1 MLMAFYAASGLI
13 SQESV
18 MPRNLCSDSPEMAS
32 EISPKHTFGSME
44 RGGGVEDRGS
54 QAKCRNLALDDESL
68 KYLTHEEQ
76 DVLMFFEE
84 TIDAL
89 EDDLEEPVLRDS
101 GIHCQS
107 PRSTEENVSSHSETE
122 DIIDLVQS
130 TPEGSDHEGPPSRDA
145 EPVLDATWR
154 TESPKPAAP
163 ADLPPHPPVPP
174 PPPVSEMLPLPPP
187 PPPPVQHPKLLR
199 SIPTPLIMAQKMSE
213 QQMESRVRFP
223 SALKEGNSDRKKT
236 PVANGDCFAA
246 PKHPPAPA
254 PKLHRFPSN
263 INITNVS
270 GKEFNETISKA
281 AVNVQERRAQVLANI
296 NGGAFLAAELEEKLR
311 KNDFLS
317 RNRSSSLRDLSS
329 EQTRYEALTKLGLV
343 KGKPAEDQVDRAPS
357 AQQLDAQPKQADAVP
372 NGYQNI
378 HETLKS
384 EPSPFLPTGKTV
396 TIKPEVALAANK
408 VSSAQQNPAQQ
419 STARSFNDYKQ
430 PNLNLDMRRRS
441 GSLPRPSGFRS
452 QGITVKF
459 SGRGSTEE
467 ARREAL
473 RKLGLLK
480 ETA

>member
-1 MLMAFYAASGLI
+1 
-13 SQESV
+13 
-18 MPRNLCSDSPEMAS
+18 
-32 EISPKHTFGSME
+32 
-44 RGGGVEDRGS
+44 
-54 QAKCRNLALDDESL
+54 DDESL

-89 EDDLEEPVLRDS
+89 EDDLEEMALRDS

-130 TPEGSDHEGPPSRDA
+130 TPESSDHEGASSRDT
-145 EPVLDATWR
+145 EPVSDATR
-154 TESPKPAAP
+154 TGESPQPAVPAELPPAP
-163 ADLPPHPPVPP
+163 APA
-174 PPPVSEMLPLPPP
+174 VSEALPLPPP
-187 PPPPVQHPKLLR
+187 PPPAVQHPRLLR
-199 SIPTPLIMAQKMSE
+199 SVPTPLIVAQKMCE
-213 QQMESRVRFP
+213 QQAESRARLP
-223 SALKEGNSDRKKT
+223 GALKDGGSDRRKA
-236 PVANGDCFAA
+236 PVANGDHPTA
-246 PKHPPAPA
+246 PRQPPAPA

-263 INITNVS
+263 INITNVG
-270 GKEFNETISKA
+270 GKEFSETISKA

-296 NGGAFLAAELEEKLR
+296 NGGALLAAELEEKLH

-343 KGKPAEDQVDRAPS
+343 KGKPAQDQADHAPS
-357 AQQLDAQPKQADAVP
+357 TQQLGVQPKQADTVT

-378 HETLKS
+378 HEILKS
-384 EPSPFLPTGKTV
+384 EPSPFLPMGKTV
-396 TIKPEVALAANK
+396 TIKPEVVLAANK
-408 VSSAQQNPAQQ
+408 VGSAQQNTEK
-419 STARSFNDYKQ
+419 SNDYKQ
-430 PNLNLDMRRRS
+430 PGVNLDMRRRS

>member
-1 MLMAFYAASGLI
+1 MAFYAASGSI

-18 MPRNLCSDSPEMAS
+18 MPRNLLSNSPEMAS
-32 EISPKHTFGSME
+32 EISPKHARGSME
-44 RGGGVEDRGS
+44 RSGSVENHGS
-54 QAKCRNLALDDESL
+54 QVRCRNLALDDESL

-89 EDDLEEPVLRDS
+89 EDDLEEPVLHDS

-130 TPEGSDHEGPPSRDA
+130 TPESSDHEGPASRDI
-145 EPVLDATWR
+145 EPGMLDATWK
-154 TESPKPAAP
+154 TESPKPAVP

-174 PPPVSEMLPLPPP
+174 PAMSEALPPP

-199 SIPTPLIMAQKMSE
+199 SVPTPLIMAQKMCE
-213 QQMESRVRFP
+213 QQTESRVRFP

-236 PVANGDCFAA
+236 PVANGDYFVG
-246 PKHPPAPA
+246 PKHPPTPA

-296 NGGAFLAAELEEKLR
+296 NGGAFLAAELEEKLQ

-343 KGKPAEDQVDRAPS
+343 KGKPAQDQVDHAPS
-357 AQQLDAQPKQADAVP
+357 TQQLDVQPKQADAVP

-378 HETLKS
+378 HEILKS
-384 EPSPFLPTGKTV
+384 EPSPFLPMGKTV

-408 VSSAQQNPAQQ
+408 VSNTQQN
-419 STARSFNDYKQ
+419 TAKNFNDYKQ
-430 PNLNLDMRRRS
+430 PSLNLDMRRRS

-459 SGRGSTEE
+459 AGRGSTEE

>member
-1 MLMAFYAASGLI
+1 
-13 SQESV
+13 
-18 MPRNLCSDSPEMAS
+18 
-32 EISPKHTFGSME
+32 
-44 RGGGVEDRGS
+44 
-54 QAKCRNLALDDESL
+54 DDESM

-89 EDDLEEPVLRDS
+89 EDDLEEMALRDS

-130 TPEGSDHEGPPSRDA
+130 TPESSDHEGPSSRDT
-145 EPVLDATWR
+145 EPGSCV
-154 TESPKPAAP
+154 SCKCGPQPAVP
-163 ADLPPHPPVPP
+163 ADLPPHPPAPP
-174 PPPVSEMLPLPPP
+174 PL
-187 PPPPVQHPKLLR
+187 PVQHPKLLR
-199 SIPTPLIMAQKMSE
+199 SVPTPLIMAQKICE
-213 QQMESRVRFP
+213 QQVESRARFP
-223 SALKEGNSDRKKT
+223 CALKEGNSDRKKG
-236 PVANGDCFAA
+236 PVANGDYSTA

-270 GKEFNETISKA
+270 GKEFSETISKA

-296 NGGAFLAAELEEKLR
+296 NGGALLAAELEEKLH

-317 RNRSSSLRDLSS
+317 RSRSSSLRDLSS

-343 KGKPAEDQVDRAPS
+343 KGKPAQDQVDHAPS
-357 AQQLDAQPKQADAVP
+357 TQQLDVQPKQSLAVT

-378 HETLKS
+378 HEILKS
-384 EPSPFLPTGKTV
+384 EPSPFLPMGKTV
-396 TIKPEVALAANK
+396 TIKPEVVLATNK
-408 VSSAQQNPAQQ
+408 VSSAQQN
-419 STARSFNDYKQ
+419 TEKGCNDYKQ
-430 PNLNLDMRRRS
+430 PGVSLDMRRRS

>member
-1 MLMAFYAASGLI
+1 MAFYAASGSI
-13 SQESV
+13 SQEGV
-18 MPRNLCSDSPEMAS
+18 MPRNVLSDSPEMAS
-32 EISPKHTFGSME
+32 DISPKHTLGSME
-44 RGGGVEDRGS
+44 KGGSVENRGS
-54 QAKCRNLALDDESL
+54 QARCRTLALDDESL

-89 EDDLEEPVLRDS
+89 EDDLEEQVLRDS

-130 TPEGSDHEGPPSRDA
+130 TPESSDHDGPPSRDA
-145 EPVLDATWR
+145 EPVSDATRR
-154 TESPKPAAP
+154 TESPKPAVP

-174 PPPVSEMLPLPPP
+174 PSMSETLPLP
-187 PPPPVQHPKLLR
+187 PPPPVQHPKLFR
-199 SIPTPLIMAQKMSE
+199 SIPTPLIMAQKISE
-213 QQMESRVRFP
+213 QQMESKVRFP

-236 PVANGDCFAA
+236 PVANGDYFAA

-296 NGGAFLAAELEEKLR
+296 NGGAFLAAELEEKLQ

-343 KGKPAEDQVDRAPS
+343 KGKPAQDQVDHASSTR
-357 AQQLDAQPKQADAVP
+357 QLDVQPKQADAVP

-378 HETLKS
+378 HEILKS
-384 EPSPFLPTGKTV
+384 GPSPFLPMGKTV

-408 VSSAQQNPAQQ
+408 VSSTQQN
-419 STARSFNDYKQ
+419 TAKSFNDYKQ
-430 PNLNLDMRRRS
+430 PSLNLDMRRRS

-480 ETA
+480 ETV

>member
-1 MLMAFYAASGLI
+1 MTFYTASGSI

-18 MPRNLCSDSPEMAS
+18 MPRNLILDSPEMAS
-32 EISPKHTFGSME
+32 EISPKHARGSVE
-44 RGGGVEDRGS
+44 RDGSVENHGS
-54 QAKCRNLALDDESL
+54 QARCRNLALDDESL

-89 EDDLEEPVLRDS
+89 EDDLEEPVLHDS

-130 TPEGSDHEGPPSRDA
+130 TPESSDHEGPPSRDT

-154 TESPKPAAP
+154 TESPKPAVP
-163 ADLPPHPPVPP
+163 ADLPPHPPTPP
-174 PPPVSEMLPLPPP
+174 PAMSETLPLPPL

-213 QQMESRVRFP
+213 QQTESRVRFP
-223 SALKEGNSDRKKT
+223 SALKEGNLDKKKI
-236 PVANGDCFAA
+236 PVVNGDYSAA

-254 PKLHRFPSN
+254 PKLYRFPSN

-270 GKEFNETISKA
+270 GKEFSETISKA

-296 NGGAFLAAELEEKLR
+296 NGGAFLAAELEEKLQ
-311 KNDFLS
+311 KSDFLS

-343 KGKPAEDQVDRAPS
+343 KGKPAQDQVDHAPN
-357 AQQLDAQPKQADAVP
+357 AQQPDVQPKQADAVP

-378 HETLKS
+378 HEILKS
-384 EPSPFLPTGKTV
+384 EPSPFLPMGKTV

-408 VSSAQQNPAQQ
+408 VSSVQQN
-419 STARSFNDYKQ
+419 TAKSFNDYKQ
-430 PNLNLDMRRRS
+430 PSLNLDMRRRS

-480 ETA
+480 ETV

>member
-1 MLMAFYAASGLI
+1 MAFCAASGSI

-18 MPRNLCSDSPEMAS
+18 MPRNLLADSPEMAS
-32 EISPKHTFGSME
+32 EISPEHMHGSME
-44 RGGGVEDRGS
+44 RAGSVENRGS
-54 QAKCRNLALDDESL
+54 QARCRNLALDDESL

-89 EDDLEEPVLRDS
+89 EDDLEEMALRDS

-130 TPEGSDHEGPPSRDA
+130 TPESSDHEGPSSRDR
-145 EPVLDATWR
+145 EPVLDSTQRAK
-154 TESPKPAAP
+154 SPQPAVP
-163 ADLPPHPPVPP
+163 ADLPPDPPAPP
-174 PPPVSEMLPLPPP
+174 PTVSETLPPP

-199 SIPTPLIMAQKMSE
+199 SIPTPLIMAQKICE
-213 QQMESRVRFP
+213 QQAESRARFP
-223 SALKEGNSDRKKT
+223 GALKEGNSERKKV
-236 PVANGDCFAA
+236 PVANGDYFTA

-270 GKEFNETISKA
+270 GKEFSETISKA

-296 NGGAFLAAELEEKLR
+296 NGGALLAAELEEKLH

-343 KGKPAEDQVDRAPS
+343 KGKPAQDQVDHAPS
-357 AQQLDAQPKQADAVP
+357 TQQRDVQPKQAEAVT

-378 HETLKS
+378 HEILKS
-384 EPSPFLPTGKTV
+384 EPSLFLPMGKTV
-396 TIKPEVALAANK
+396 TIKPEVALATNK
-408 VSSAQQNPAQQ
+408 VSSTQQNTEE
-419 STARSFNDYKQ
+419 SCNDYKQ
-430 PNLNLDMRRRS
+430 PGVSLDMRRRS

>member
-1 MLMAFYAASGLI
+1 MALCAASGSI
-13 SQESV
+13 SQEGV
-18 MPRNLCSDSPEMAS
+18 MPRNLLSDSPEMAS
-32 EISPKHTFGSME
+32 EISPKHTLGSTE
-44 RGGGVEDRGS
+44 SGGSVENCGS
-54 QAKCRNLALDDESL
+54 QARCRNLALDDESL
-68 KYLTHEEQ
+68 KHLTHEEQ

-107 PRSTEENVSSHSETE
+107 PRSTEENVSSHSEPE

-130 TPEGSDHEGPPSRDA
+130 TPESSDHEGPPSRDA

-154 TESPKPAAP
+154 TESPKPA
-163 ADLPPHPPVPP
+163 DLPPHPPVPP
-174 PPPVSEMLPLPPP
+174 PSMPETLPLPPP

-199 SIPTPLIMAQKMSE
+199 SIPTPLVMAQKMSE
-213 QQMESRVRFP
+213 QQMENRVRFP
-223 SALKEGNSDRKKT
+223 RALKEGNSDRKKA
-236 PVANGDCFAA
+236 PVANGDYFVA

-296 NGGAFLAAELEEKLR
+296 NGGALLAAELEEKLQ

-317 RNRSSSLRDLSS
+317 RSRSSSLRDLSS

-343 KGKPAEDQVDRAPS
+343 KGKPAQDQVDHTPS

-372 NGYQNI
+372 NGYKNI
-378 HETLKS
+378 HEILKS
-384 EPSPFLPTGKTV
+384 EPSPFPPTGKTV
-396 TIKPEVALAANK
+396 TIKPEGALAANK
-408 VSSAQQNPAQQ
+408 VSSAQQNA
-419 STARSFNDYKQ
+419 AKGFNDYK
-430 PNLNLDMRRRS
+430 PPSLNLDMRRRS

>member
-1 MLMAFYAASGLI
+1 
-13 SQESV
+13 
-18 MPRNLCSDSPEMAS
+18 
-32 EISPKHTFGSME
+32 
-44 RGGGVEDRGS
+44 
-54 QAKCRNLALDDESL
+54 DDESL

-89 EDDLEEPVLRDS
+89 EDDLEEMALRDS

-130 TPEGSDHEGPPSRDA
+130 TPESSDHEGPSSRDA
-145 EPVLDATWR
+145 EPGSYIACKLSDVTWR
-154 TESPKPAAP
+154 AESPKPAVP
-163 ADLPPHPPVPP
+163 ADLPPCPPA
-174 PPPVSEMLPLPPP
+174 PPPVSDTLPLPPP

-199 SIPTPLIMAQKMSE
+199 SVPTPLIVAQQMCE
-213 QQMESRVRFP
+213 QQAEGRARFP
-223 SALKEGNSDRKKT
+223 GALREGSPESKKT
-236 PVANGDCFAA
+236 PVPNGDHFVA

-254 PKLHRFPSN
+254 PKPPRFPSN
-263 INITNVS
+263 INITNAS
-270 GKEFNETISKA
+270 GKEFSETISKA

-296 NGGAFLAAELEEKLR
+296 SGGALLAAELEEKLHR
-311 KNDFLS
+311 NDLLS

-343 KGKPAEDQVDRAPS
+343 KGKPAQDQVDHAPS
-357 AQQLDAQPKQADAVP
+357 APQVDVQPKQADAVT

-378 HETLKS
+378 HEILKS
-384 EPSPFLPTGKTV
+384 EPSPFLPMGKTV
-396 TIKPEVALAANK
+396 TIKPEVSLAAHK
-408 VSSAQQNPAQQ
+408 VSSSQQNTEKSCSGYKPPAV
-419 STARSFNDYKQ
+419 S
-430 PNLNLDMRRRS
+430 LDMRRRS

-459 SGRGSTEE
+459 AGRGSTEE

>member
-1 MLMAFYAASGLI
+1 MLMAFCAALGSI
-13 SQESV
+13 HEESV
-18 MPRNLCSDSPEMAS
+18 MPGNLLSDSPEMAS
-32 EISPKHTFGSME
+32 EGSPEHARGSMDRGGSME
-44 RGGGVEDRGS
+44 NRGS
-54 QAKCRNLALDDESL
+54 QAKGRNLALDDESL

-89 EDDLEEPVLRDS
+89 EDDLEEPVLHDS

-107 PRSTEENVSSHSETE
+107 PRSVEETVSSHSETE
-122 DIIDLVQS
+122 DVIDLVQS
-130 TPEGSDHEGPPSRDA
+130 TPESSDHEGPPSRDT
-145 EPVLDATWR
+145 EPVLDATRR
-154 TESPKPAAP
+154 TESPKPAVP
-163 ADLPPHPPVPP
+163 TDLLPHPPVPP
-174 PPPVSEMLPLPPP
+174 PLTSETPLLPPP

-213 QQMESRVRFP
+213 QQVENRARFP

-236 PVANGDCFAA
+236 PVANGDYSVA

-296 NGGAFLAAELEEKLR
+296 NGGALLAAELEEKLQ

-343 KGKPAEDQVDRAPS
+343 KGKTAQDQVDHAPS
-357 AQQLDAQPKQADAVP
+357 TQQLDVQPKQADAVP

-378 HETLKS
+378 HEILKS
-384 EPSPFLPTGKTV
+384 EPSPFLSMGKTV
-396 TIKPEVALAANK
+396 TIKPEVPLAANK
-408 VSSAQQNPAQQ
+408 VSSTQQN
-419 STARSFNDYKQ
+419 TAKTFNDYKQ
-430 PNLNLDMRRRS
+430 PSLNLDMRRRS

>member
-1 MLMAFYAASGLI
+1 
-13 SQESV
+13 
-18 MPRNLCSDSPEMAS
+18 
-32 EISPKHTFGSME
+32 
-44 RGGGVEDRGS
+44 
-54 QAKCRNLALDDESL
+54 DDESL

-89 EDDLEEPVLRDS
+89 EDDLEEMALRDS

-130 TPEGSDHEGPPSRDA
+130 TPESSDHEGSSSRDT
-145 EPVLDATWR
+145 EPGSCVSFNCGNTQTMSERQTGGCDSDTF
-154 TESPKPAAP
+154 PQPAVP
-163 ADLPPHPPVPP
+163 ADLPPHPPAPP
-174 PPPVSEMLPLPPP
+174 PMVSETLPLPPP

-199 SIPTPLIMAQKMSE
+199 SIPTPLIVAQKISE
-213 QQMESRVRFP
+213 QQVESRARFP
-223 SALKEGNSDRKKT
+223 GALKEVNSDRKKA
-236 PVANGDCFAA
+236 PVANGDHSTA

-270 GKEFNETISKA
+270 GKEFSETISKA

-296 NGGAFLAAELEEKLR
+296 NGGALLAAELEEKLH

-343 KGKPAEDQVDRAPS
+343 KGKPAQDHVDHAPS
-357 AQQLDAQPKQADAVP
+357 TQQLDVQPNQSKAVT

-378 HETLKS
+378 HEVLKS
-384 EPSPFLPTGKTV
+384 EPSPFLPMGKTV
-396 TIKPEVALAANK
+396 TIKPEVALATNK
-408 VSSAQQNPAQQ
+408 VSSPQQNTEK
-419 STARSFNDYKQ
+419 SCNDYKQ
-430 PNLNLDMRRRS
+430 PGVSLDMRRRA

-459 SGRGSTEE
+459 SGRGSSEE

>member
-1 MLMAFYAASGLI
+1 
-13 SQESV
+13 
-18 MPRNLCSDSPEMAS
+18 
-32 EISPKHTFGSME
+32 
-44 RGGGVEDRGS
+44 
-54 QAKCRNLALDDESL
+54 DDESL

-89 EDDLEEPVLRDS
+89 EDDLEEMTLRDS

-130 TPEGSDHEGPPSRDA
+130 TPESSDHEGPSSKDTEPGSCVSCKCGNRRSMSERQREGCDSDTFPQPAVPA
-145 EPVLDATWR
+145 E
-154 TESPKPAAP
+154 
-163 ADLPPHPPVPP
+163 LPPHPPAPP
-174 PPPVSEMLPLPPP
+174 PTVSETLPLPPP
-187 PPPPVQHPKLLR
+187 PPPAVQHPRLLR
-199 SIPTPLIMAQKMSE
+199 SIPTPLIMAQKICE
-213 QQMESRVRFP
+213 QQVESRARFP
-223 SALKEGNSDRKKT
+223 REGNPDRKKALL
-236 PVANGDCFAA
+236 ANGDHCPA

-270 GKEFNETISKA
+270 GKEFSETISKA

-296 NGGAFLAAELEEKLR
+296 NGGALLAAELEDKLH

-343 KGKPAEDQVDRAPS
+343 KGKPAQDQVDRAPS
-357 AQQLDAQPKQADAVP
+357 TQQLDVQPKQPQAVT

-378 HETLKS
+378 HEVLKS
-384 EPSPFLPTGKTV
+384 EPSPFLPMGKTV
-396 TIKPEVALAANK
+396 TIKPEVALATNK
-408 VSSAQQNPAQQ
+408 VSSAQQ
-419 STARSFNDYKQ
+419 STEKSCNDYKQ
-430 PNLNLDMRRRS
+430 AGVSLDMRRRS

>member
-1 MLMAFYAASGLI
+1 MTFYAASGSI
-13 SQESV
+13 SQEGV
-18 MPRNLCSDSPEMAS
+18 MPRNLLSDSPEMAS
-32 EISPKHTFGSME
+32 EISPKRALGSME
-44 RGGGVEDRGS
+44 SGGSMENRGS
-54 QAKCRNLALDDESL
+54 QARCRNLALDDESL

-130 TPEGSDHEGPPSRDA
+130 TPESSDHEGPPSRDA
-145 EPVLDATWR
+145 EPGMSDATWR
-154 TESPKPAAP
+154 TESPKPAVP
-163 ADLPPHPPVPP
+163 ADLPPRSPVPP
-174 PPPVSEMLPLPPP
+174 PSMAETLPLPPP

-213 QQMESRVRFP
+213 QQMENRVRFP

-236 PVANGDCFAA
+236 PVANGDYSAA

-296 NGGAFLAAELEEKLR
+296 NGGAFLAAELEEKLQ

-343 KGKPAEDQVDRAPS
+343 KGKPAQDQVDCAPS
-357 AQQLDAQPKQADAVP
+357 TQQLNAQPKQADAVP

-378 HETLKS
+378 HEILKS
-384 EPSPFLPTGKTV
+384 EPSPFLPMGKTV

-408 VSSAQQNPAQQ
+408 VSNTQQNTPK
-419 STARSFNDYKQ
+419 SFNDYKQ
-430 PNLNLDMRRRS
+430 PSLNLDMRRRS

>member
-1 MLMAFYAASGLI
+1 
-13 SQESV
+13 
-18 MPRNLCSDSPEMAS
+18 
-32 EISPKHTFGSME
+32 
-44 RGGGVEDRGS
+44 
-54 QAKCRNLALDDESL
+54 DDESL

-89 EDDLEEPVLRDS
+89 EDDLEEPLQRDS

-130 TPEGSDHEGPPSRDA
+130 TPENSDHEGPPSRDT
-145 EPVLDATWR
+145 EPVLDSAWR
-154 TESPKPAAP
+154 AESPKPAAP
-163 ADLPPHPPVPP
+163 ADLPPQPPAPP
-174 PPPVSEMLPLPPP
+174 PSTSETLPLPPP

-199 SIPTPLIMAQKMSE
+199 SVPTPLIMAQKMSE
-213 QQMESRVRFP
+213 MESRVRFP
-223 SALKEGNSDRKKT
+223 SALKEGNLDRKKP
-236 PVANGDCFAA
+236 PVANGDHFAA

-263 INITNVS
+263 INITNVG
-270 GKEFNETISKA
+270 GKEFSETISKA

-296 NGGAFLAAELEEKLR
+296 NGGSFLAAELEEKLQ
-311 KNDFLS
+311 KNDLLS

-343 KGKPAEDQVDRAPS
+343 KGKAAQDQVDRAPS
-357 AQQLDAQPKQADAVP
+357 TQQPDVQPKQTDAVP

-378 HETLKS
+378 HEILRS
-384 EPSPFLPTGKTV
+384 EPSPFLPMGKTV
-396 TIKPEVALAANK
+396 TIKPEVTLAANK
-408 VSSAQQNPAQQ
+408 ESSPQQNTLK
-419 STARSFNDYKQ
+419 SCNDYKQ
-430 PNLNLDMRRRS
+430 PSLNLDIRRRS

>member
-1 MLMAFYAASGLI
+1 MAFCAMSGSI
-13 SQESV
+13 SQEGV
-18 MPRNLCSDSPEMAS
+18 MPRNLLVGSPEMAS
-32 EISPKHTFGSME
+32 EISPEHT
-44 RGGGVEDRGS
+44 RGS
-54 QAKCRNLALDDESL
+54 VERAGTVENHGSQSRCRNLALDDESL

-89 EDDLEEPVLRDS
+89 EDDLEEMALGDS

-130 TPEGSDHEGPPSRDA
+130 TPESSDHEGPSSKDT
-145 EPVLDATWR
+145 EPVLDATR
-154 TESPKPAAP
+154 GAESPQPAVSTG
-163 ADLPPHPPVPP
+163 LPPHTPAPP
-174 PPPVSEMLPLPPP
+174 PTVSETLPLPPP

-199 SIPTPLIMAQKMSE
+199 SVPTPLIVAQRICE
-213 QQMESRVRFP
+213 QQVESWARFP
-223 SALKEGNSDRKKT
+223 GALKEGNSDRKKA
-236 PVANGDCFAA
+236 PVANGDYSTA

-270 GKEFNETISKA
+270 GKEFSETISKA

-296 NGGAFLAAELEEKLR
+296 NGGALLAAELEEKLH

-343 KGKPAEDQVDRAPS
+343 KGKPAQDQVDHAPS
-357 AQQLDAQPKQADAVP
+357 TRQLDVQPKQSRAVT

-378 HETLKS
+378 NEVLKS
-384 EPSPFLPTGKTV
+384 EPSPFLPMGKTV
-396 TIKPEVALAANK
+396 TIKPEVALATNK
-408 VSSAQQNPAQQ
+408 VSSAQQSPEK
-419 STARSFNDYKQ
+419 SCNDYKQ
-430 PNLNLDMRRRS
+430 AGVSLDMRRRS

>member
-1 MLMAFYAASGLI
+1 
-13 SQESV
+13 
-18 MPRNLCSDSPEMAS
+18 
-32 EISPKHTFGSME
+32 
-44 RGGGVEDRGS
+44 
-54 QAKCRNLALDDESL
+54 DDESL

-89 EDDLEEPVLRDS
+89 EDDLEELPQRDS

-130 TPEGSDHEGPPSRDA
+130 TPENSDHEGPPSRDT
-145 EPVLDATWR
+145 EPGSLSDSAWR
-154 TESPKPAAP
+154 AESPKPAVP
-163 ADLPPHPPVPP
+163 ADLPPHPPAPP
-174 PPPVSEMLPLPPP
+174 PLMSETLPLPPP

-199 SIPTPLIMAQKMSE
+199 SVPTPLIMAQKMSE
-213 QQMESRVRFP
+213 MESRVRFP
-223 SALKEGNSDRKKT
+223 SALKEGNLDRKKT
-236 PVANGDCFAA
+236 PVANGDHFAA

-263 INITNVS
+263 INITNVG
-270 GKEFNETISKA
+270 GKEFSETISKA

-296 NGGAFLAAELEEKLR
+296 NGGSFLAAELEEKLQ

-343 KGKPAEDQVDRAPS
+343 KGKAAQDQVDRAPS
-357 AQQLDAQPKQADAVP
+357 TQQPDVQPKQADAVP

-378 HETLKS
+378 HEILKS
-384 EPSPFLPTGKTV
+384 EPSPFLPMGKTV
-396 TIKPEVALAANK
+396 TIKPEVTLAANK
-408 VSSAQQNPAQQ
+408 GSSTQQN
-419 STARSFNDYKQ
+419 TAKSCNDYKQ
-430 PNLNLDMRRRS
+430 PSLNLDIRRRS

-480 ETA
+480 DTA

>member
-1 MLMAFYAASGLI
+1 MAFCAASGSI
-13 SQESV
+13 GQEGV
-18 MPRNLCSDSPEMAS
+18 MPRNLLVDPPEMAS
-32 EISPKHTFGSME
+32 EISPEHTHGSME
-44 RGGGVEDRGS
+44 RAGSVENHGS
-54 QAKCRNLALDDESL
+54 QARCRNLALDDESL

-89 EDDLEEPVLRDS
+89 EDDLEEMALRDS

-130 TPEGSDHEGPPSRDA
+130 TPESSDHEGPSSRDT
-145 EPVLDATWR
+145 EPVLDVPGRA
-154 TESPKPAAP
+154 ESPQPAVP
-163 ADLPPHPPVPP
+163 ADLPPQPPAPAP
-174 PPPVSEMLPLPPP
+174 TVSETLPLPPP
-187 PPPPVQHPKLLR
+187 PPAPVQHPKLLR
-199 SIPTPLIMAQKMSE
+199 SVPTPLIMAQKISE
-213 QQMESRVRFP
+213 QQGESRARFP
-223 SALKEGNSDRKKT
+223 GALKEGNSDRRKG
-236 PVANGDCFAA
+236 PVANGDYSIA

-270 GKEFNETISKA
+270 GKEFSETISKA

-296 NGGAFLAAELEEKLR
+296 NGGALLAAELEEKLH

-343 KGKPAEDQVDRAPS
+343 KGKPAQDQVDHAPS
-357 AQQLDAQPKQADAVP
+357 TQQPDVQPKKSEAVT

-378 HETLKS
+378 NEILKS
-384 EPSPFLPTGKTV
+384 EPSPFLPMGKTV
-396 TIKPEVALAANK
+396 TIRPEVALATNK
-408 VSSAQQNPAQQ
+408 VSSPQQ
-419 STARSFNDYKQ
+419 STEKSCNDYKQ
-430 PNLNLDMRRRS
+430 GGVSLDMRRRS

>member
-1 MLMAFYAASGLI
+1 
-13 SQESV
+13 
-18 MPRNLCSDSPEMAS
+18 
-32 EISPKHTFGSME
+32 
-44 RGGGVEDRGS
+44 
-54 QAKCRNLALDDESL
+54 DDESL

-89 EDDLEEPVLRDS
+89 EDDLEEMALRDS

-130 TPEGSDHEGPPSRDA
+130 TPESSDHEDPSSRDT
-145 EPVLDATWR
+145 EPGSWVSCNNTQTVSERQREGCDSGTC
-154 TESPKPAAP
+154 PQPAVP
-163 ADLPPHPPVPP
+163 ADLPPHPPAPP
-174 PPPVSEMLPLPPP
+174 PTVSETLPL

-199 SIPTPLIMAQKMSE
+199 SVPTPLIVAQKISE
-213 QQMESRVRFP
+213 QQVESRARFP
-223 SALKEGNSDRKKT
+223 GALKEGNSDRKKG
-236 PVANGDCFAA
+236 PVANGDYPTA

-270 GKEFNETISKA
+270 GKEFSETISKA

-296 NGGAFLAAELEEKLR
+296 NGGALLAAELEEKLH

-329 EQTRYEALTKLGLV
+329 EQARYEALTKLGLV
-343 KGKPAEDQVDRAPS
+343 KGKPVQDQVDHAPS
-357 AQQLDAQPKQADAVP
+357 AQQPDVQPRQSEAVT

-378 HETLKS
+378 HEILKS
-384 EPSPFLPTGKTV
+384 EPSPFLPMGKTV
-396 TIKPEVALAANK
+396 TIRPEVALATNK
-408 VSSAQQNPAQQ
+408 VSSPQQNAEK
-419 STARSFNDYKQ
+419 SCNDYK
-430 PNLNLDMRRRS
+430 PAGVSLDMRRRS

>member
-1 MLMAFYAASGLI
+1 
-13 SQESV
+13 
-18 MPRNLCSDSPEMAS
+18 
-32 EISPKHTFGSME
+32 
-44 RGGGVEDRGS
+44 
-54 QAKCRNLALDDESL
+54 DDESL

-107 PRSTEENVSSHSETE
+107 SRSTDKNASSPSETE
-122 DIIDLVQS
+122 DVIDLVQS
-130 TPEGSDHEGPPSRDA
+130 TPESSNYEGPPSRDA

-174 PPPVSEMLPLPPP
+174 PPPVSETPLPPP

-199 SIPTPLIMAQKMSE
+199 SVPTPLIMAQKMSE
-213 QQMESRVRFP
+213 QQMENRVHFP
-223 SALKEGNSDRKKT
+223 GALKEGNSDRKKT
-236 PVANGDCFAA
+236 PVANGDYFVA

-296 NGGAFLAAELEEKLR
+296 NGGAFLAAELEEKLQ
-311 KNDFLS
+311 KSDFLS

-343 KGKPAEDQVDRAPS
+343 KGKPAQDQVDHAPRT
-357 AQQLDAQPKQADAVP
+357 QHLDVQPKQADVVP

-378 HETLKS
+378 HDILKN

-396 TIKPEVALAANK
+396 TIKPEVAPAANK
-408 VSSAQQNPAQQ
+408 VSSAQQN
-419 STARSFNDYKQ
+419 TATSFNDYKQ
-430 PNLNLDMRRRS
+430 PGLNLDMRRRS

>member
-1 MLMAFYAASGLI
+1 MASCAALGSI
-13 SQESV
+13 SPEGV
-18 MPRNLCSDSPEMAS
+18 MPRNLLSDFPEATP
-32 EISPKHTFGSME
+32 EISPKRTLGSME
-44 RGGGVEDRGS
+44 RGGGVENCGN
-54 QAKCRNLALDDESL
+54 QARCKNLAMDDESM

-76 DVLMFFEE
+76 DVLTFFEE

-130 TPEGSDHEGPPSRDA
+130 TPESSDHEGPPSKDA
-145 EPVLDATWR
+145 EPVLDATRR
-154 TESPKPAAP
+154 TESPEPAAP
-163 ADLPPHPPVPP
+163 ADLPPHPSVAAPQMC
-174 PPPVSEMLPLPPP
+174 ETLPPP
-187 PPPPVQHPKLLR
+187 PPPAVQHPKLLR
-199 SIPTPLIMAQKMSE
+199 SVPTPLIVAQKMSE

-236 PVANGDCFAA
+236 VVANGDYFAA

-296 NGGAFLAAELEEKLR
+296 NGGFLATELEER
-311 KNDFLS
+311 QQKNDFLS

-343 KGKPAEDQVDRAPS
+343 KRKSAQDPADHDAPGT
-357 AQQLDAQPKQADAVP
+357 QQLDVQPKQADAVP

-378 HETLKS
+378 HEALKS

-396 TIKPEVALAANK
+396 TIKPEVALNASK
-408 VSSAQQNPAQQ
+408 VTQQN
-419 STARSFNDYKQ
+419 TAKGFNDYKQ
-430 PNLNLDMRRRS
+430 PNLTLDMRRRS

>member
-1 MLMAFYAASGLI
+1 MA
-13 SQESV
+13 SQI
-18 MPRNLCSDSPEMAS
+18 SPE
-32 EISPKHTFGSME
+32 HTHGSME
-44 RGGGVEDRGS
+44 RAGGVEDRGS
-54 QAKCRNLALDDESL
+54 QARCRNLALDDESL

-89 EDDLEEPVLRDS
+89 EDDLEETALRDS

-130 TPEGSDHEGPPSRDA
+130 TPESSDHEGLSSRDT

-154 TESPKPAAP
+154 AESPKPAVP
-163 ADLPPHPPVPP
+163 ADLPPCPPA
-174 PPPVSEMLPLPPP
+174 PPP
-187 PPPPVQHPKLLR
+187 PPPPVCDTLPVPPAPPLAVQHPRLLR
-199 SIPTPLIMAQKMSE
+199 SVPTPLVVAQQMCE
-213 QQMESRVRFP
+213 QQAEGRTRFP
-223 SALKEGNSDRKKT
+223 GALRDRSADRKRT
-236 PVANGDCFAA
+236 PVANGDYLVA
-246 PKHPPAPA
+246 PKHPPAPT
-254 PKLHRFPSN
+254 PKPHRFPSN

-296 NGGAFLAAELEEKLR
+296 NGGALLAAELEEKLHR
-311 KNDFLS
+311 NDFLS

-343 KGKPAEDQVDRAPS
+343 KGKPPQDQVDHAPS
-357 AQQLDAQPKQADAVP
+357 TQQVDVQPKQADAVT

-378 HETLKS
+378 HEILKS
-384 EPSPFLPTGKTV
+384 EPSPFLPMGKTV
-396 TIKPEVALAANK
+396 TIKPEVAVAAHK
-408 VSSAQQNPAQQ
+408 VSSAQQNTEKTC
-419 STARSFNDYKQ
+419 SDYK
-430 PNLNLDMRRRS
+430 PPAVNLDMRRRS

>member
-1 MLMAFYAASGLI
+1 MLMAFCAASGSI
-13 SQESV
+13 HEESV
-18 MPRNLCSDSPEMAS
+18 MPGNLLSDSPEMAS
-32 EISPKHTFGSME
+32 EGSPKHARGSVE
-44 RGGGVEDRGS
+44 RGGSVENRGS
-54 QAKCRNLALDDESL
+54 QAKGRNLALDDESL

-89 EDDLEEPVLRDS
+89 EDDLEETVLRDS

-107 PRSTEENVSSHSETE
+107 PRSTEETVSSHSETE

-130 TPEGSDHEGPPSRDA
+130 TPESSDHEGPPSRDT
-145 EPVLDATWR
+145 EPVSDATRR
-154 TESPKPAAP
+154 TESPKPAVP

-174 PPPVSEMLPLPPP
+174 PPLMSETPPLPPP

-213 QQMESRVRFP
+213 QQAENRARFP

-236 PVANGDCFAA
+236 PVANGDYSVA

-296 NGGAFLAAELEEKLR
+296 NGGALLAAELEEKLQ

-343 KGKPAEDQVDRAPS
+343 KGKTAQGQADRAPS
-357 AQQLDAQPKQADAVP
+357 TQRLDVQPKQADAVP

-378 HETLKS
+378 HEILKS
-384 EPSPFLPTGKTV
+384 EPSPFLPMGKTV

-408 VSSAQQNPAQQ
+408 VSVTQQN
-419 STARSFNDYKQ
+419 TAKSFNDYKQ
-430 PNLNLDMRRRS
+430 PSLNLDMRRRS

>member
-1 MLMAFYAASGLI
+1 
-13 SQESV
+13 
-18 MPRNLCSDSPEMAS
+18 
-32 EISPKHTFGSME
+32 
-44 RGGGVEDRGS
+44 
-54 QAKCRNLALDDESL
+54 DDESL

-89 EDDLEEPVLRDS
+89 EDDLEEMALRDS

-122 DIIDLVQS
+122 DIIDLVQT
-130 TPEGSDHEGPPSRDA
+130 TPESSDHEGPSSRDT
-145 EPVLDATWR
+145 EPGSCISCKGGFPFALSLTCSSSHWKQLN
-154 TESPKPAAP
+154 PKPAVP
-163 ADLPPHPPVPP
+163 ADLPPYPPAP
-174 PPPVSEMLPLPPP
+174 PPPVSEALPLPPP

-199 SIPTPLIMAQKMSE
+199 SVPTPLIVAQQMCE
-213 QQMESRVRFP
+213 QQAESRARFP
-223 SALKEGNSDRKKT
+223 SALKDGNSDRRKT
-236 PVANGDCFAA
+236 PVANGDHFVA

-296 NGGAFLAAELEEKLR
+296 HGGALLAAELEEKLH
-311 KNDFLS
+311 KSDFLS

-343 KGKPAEDQVDRAPS
+343 KGKPAQDQVDRAPS
-357 AQQLDAQPKQADAVP
+357 TQQVDVQPKQADAVT
-372 NGYQNI
+372 NGYKNI
-378 HETLKS
+378 HEALKS
-384 EPSPFLPTGKTV
+384 EPSPFLPMGKTV
-396 TIKPEVALAANK
+396 TIKPEVAPATNK
-408 VSSAQQNPAQQ
+408 VISAQQNTEK
-419 STARSFNDYKQ
+419 SCNDYKQ
-430 PNLNLDMRRRS
+430 PAVSLDMRRRS

>member
-1 MLMAFYAASGLI
+1 
-13 SQESV
+13 
-18 MPRNLCSDSPEMAS
+18 
-32 EISPKHTFGSME
+32 
-44 RGGGVEDRGS
+44 
-54 QAKCRNLALDDESL
+54 DDESL

-89 EDDLEEPVLRDS
+89 EDDLEEMALRDS

-130 TPEGSDHEGPPSRDA
+130 TPEGSDHEGPSSRDT
-145 EPVLDATWR
+145 EPGSWVSCECGFSLCSSPDLLQA
-154 TESPKPAAP
+154 ESPQPAVP
-163 ADLPPHPPVPP
+163 ADLPPHPPAPP
-174 PPPVSEMLPLPPP
+174 PAVSETLPLPPP
-187 PPPPVQHPKLLR
+187 PPAPVQHPKLLR
-199 SIPTPLIMAQKMSE
+199 SVPTPLIMAQKMSE
-213 QQMESRVRFP
+213 QQGESRARFP
-223 SALKEGNSDRKKT
+223 GALKEGNSDRRKG
-236 PVANGDCFAA
+236 PVANGDHCTA

-270 GKEFNETISKA
+270 GKEFSETISKA

-296 NGGAFLAAELEEKLR
+296 NGGALLAAELEEKLH

-317 RNRSSSLRDLSS
+317 RSRSSSLRDLSS

-343 KGKPAEDQVDRAPS
+343 KGKPAQDQVDHAPS
-357 AQQLDAQPKQADAVP
+357 TQQPDVQPKQSEAVT

-378 HETLKS
+378 HEILKS
-384 EPSPFLPTGKTV
+384 EPSPFLPMGKTV
-396 TIKPEVALAANK
+396 TIRPEVALATNK
-408 VSSAQQNPAQQ
+408 VSSPQQ
-419 STARSFNDYKQ
+419 STEKSCNDYKQ
-430 PNLNLDMRRRS
+430 AGVSLDMRRRS

>member
-1 MLMAFYAASGLI
+1 
-13 SQESV
+13 
-18 MPRNLCSDSPEMAS
+18 
-32 EISPKHTFGSME
+32 
-44 RGGGVEDRGS
+44 
-54 QAKCRNLALDDESL
+54 DDESL

-89 EDDLEEPVLRDS
+89 EDDLEEPVLHDS

-107 PRSTEENVSSHSETE
+107 LKSTEKNMSSHSETE
-122 DIIDLVQS
+122 DIINLVQS
-130 TPEGSDHEGPPSRDA
+130 TPESTDHEGPPSKDT
-145 EPVLDATWR
+145 EPGSMLDATWR
-154 TESPKPAAP
+154 AESPKPAVP

-174 PPPVSEMLPLPPP
+174 PLMSEMLPLPPP

-213 QQMESRVRFP
+213 QQTESRVCFP
-223 SALKEGNSDRKKT
+223 NALKEGNLDRKKT
-236 PVANGDCFAA
+236 PVANGDYFVA
-246 PKHPPAPA
+246 PKHPPTPA

-270 GKEFNETISKA
+270 GKEFSETISKA

-296 NGGAFLAAELEEKLR
+296 NGGAFLTAELEEKLQ

-343 KGKPAEDQVDRAPS
+343 KEKPAQDQADHAAS
-357 AQQLDAQPKQADAVP
+357 TQQLDVQLKQADAVP

-378 HETLKS
+378 HEILKS
-384 EPSPFLPTGKTV
+384 EPSPFLPMGKTV
-396 TIKPEVALAANK
+396 TIKPEAALAANK
-408 VSSAQQNPAQQ
+408 VSNAQQD
-419 STARSFNDYKQ
+419 TAKSFNDYKQ
-430 PNLNLDMRRRS
+430 PSLNLDMRRRS

-480 ETA
+480 ENV

>member
-1 MLMAFYAASGLI
+1 
-13 SQESV
+13 
-18 MPRNLCSDSPEMAS
+18 
-32 EISPKHTFGSME
+32 
-44 RGGGVEDRGS
+44 
-54 QAKCRNLALDDESL
+54 DDESL

-76 DVLMFFEE
+76 DVLIFFEE

-89 EDDLEEPVLRDS
+89 EDDLEEMALRDS

-130 TPEGSDHEGPPSRDA
+130 TPESSDHEGPSSKDTEPGSGVSCKCGNTQSMSERQREGCDSDTFPQPAVPA
-145 EPVLDATWR
+145 E
-154 TESPKPAAP
+154 
-163 ADLPPHPPVPP
+163 LPPQPPAPP
-174 PPPVSEMLPLPPP
+174 PTVSETLPLPPP
-187 PPPPVQHPKLLR
+187 PPPAVQHPRLLR
-199 SIPTPLIMAQKMSE
+199 SVPTPLIMAQKICE
-213 QQMESRVRFP
+213 QQVESRARFP
-223 SALKEGNSDRKKT
+223 GAPKDGNADRRKALL
-236 PVANGDCFAA
+236 ANGDHSA

-270 GKEFNETISKA
+270 GKEFSETISKA

-296 NGGAFLAAELEEKLR
+296 NGGALLAAELEEKLH

-343 KGKPAEDQVDRAPS
+343 KGKPAQNQVDHAPS
-357 AQQLDAQPKQADAVP
+357 TQQLDVQPKQSQAVT

-378 HETLKS
+378 HEVLKS
-384 EPSPFLPTGKTV
+384 EPSPFLPMGKTV
-396 TIKPEVALAANK
+396 TIHPEVALATNK
-408 VSSAQQNPAQQ
+408 VSSAQQ
-419 STARSFNDYKQ
+419 STEKSCNDYKQ
-430 PNLNLDMRRRS
+430 AAVSLDMRRRS

>member
-1 MLMAFYAASGLI
+1 
-13 SQESV
+13 
-18 MPRNLCSDSPEMAS
+18 
-32 EISPKHTFGSME
+32 
-44 RGGGVEDRGS
+44 
-54 QAKCRNLALDDESL
+54 DDECL

-89 EDDLEEPVLRDS
+89 EDDLEEPVQRDS

-130 TPEGSDHEGPPSRDA
+130 TPEGSDHEGPPSSET
-145 EPVLDATWR
+145 EPEDLMTYSCFDFEGLDATSR
-154 TESPKPAAP
+154 TESPKPAVP
-163 ADLPPHPPVPP
+163 ADLPPHPPVPHNQL
-174 PPPVSEMLPLPPP
+174 SEPLPPP

-199 SIPTPLIMAQKMSE
+199 SVPTPLIMAQKISE
-213 QQMESRVRFP
+213 QQMESRMRFP
-223 SALKEGNSDRKKT
+223 SALKEGNLDRKKL
-236 PVANGDCFAA
+236 PVANGDYFAA

-270 GKEFNETISKA
+270 GKEFSETISKA

-296 NGGAFLAAELEEKLR
+296 NGGAFLAPELEEKLQ
-311 KNDFLS
+311 KNDFLQ

-343 KGKPAEDQVDRAPS
+343 KGKPAQDQVDHAPS
-357 AQQLDAQPKQADAVP
+357 TQQLDVQPKQADAVP

-378 HETLKS
+378 HEILKS
-384 EPSPFLPTGKTV
+384 EPSPFPSLGKTV
-396 TIKPEVALAANK
+396 TIKPEVALPTNK
-408 VSSAQQNPAQQ
+408 VSSTQQNAAK
-419 STARSFNDYKQ
+419 SCNDYKQ
-430 PNLNLDMRRRS
+430 QSLNLDMRRRS

>member
-1 MLMAFYAASGLI
+1 
-13 SQESV
+13 
-18 MPRNLCSDSPEMAS
+18 MPRNLLSDSPEMAS
-32 EISPKHTFGSME
+32 EISPKHALGSME
-44 RGGGVEDRGS
+44 GGGSVESCGS
-54 QAKCRNLALDDESL
+54 QARCRSLALDDESL

-122 DIIDLVQS
+122 DIIDFVQS
-130 TPEGSDHEGPPSRDA
+130 TPESSDHEGPPSRDA
-145 EPVLDATWR
+145 ESVLDAT
-154 TESPKPAAP
+154 TESPKPAVP

-174 PPPVSEMLPLPPP
+174 PSMSETLPPPPP

-199 SIPTPLIMAQKMSE
+199 SVPTPLIMAQKMSE

-223 SALKEGNSDRKKT
+223 TALKEGNSDRKKT
-236 PVANGDCFAA
+236 PVANGDYFAA

-296 NGGAFLAAELEEKLR
+296 NGGAFLAAELEEKLQ

-343 KGKPAEDQVDRAPS
+343 KGKPAQDQVDHAS
-357 AQQLDAQPKQADAVP
+357 STQQPDAQPKKADTVP
-372 NGYQNI
+372 NGYQNTHDI
-378 HETLKS
+378 LKS
-384 EPSPFLPTGKTV
+384 KPSPFLPMGKTV

-408 VSSAQQNPAQQ
+408 VSSAQQNAAK
-419 STARSFNDYKQ
+419 SVNDYKQ
-430 PNLNLDMRRRS
+430 PSLNPDMRRRS

>member
-1 MLMAFYAASGLI
+1 MLMAFYTASGSI

-18 MPRNLCSDSPEMAS
+18 MPRNLLSDSPEMAS
-32 EISPKHTFGSME
+32 EVSPKHAGGSME
-44 RGGGVEDRGS
+44 SGGSVENHGS
-54 QAKCRNLALDDESL
+54 QAKCRNTALDDESL

-130 TPEGSDHEGPPSRDA
+130 TPESSDHEGPPSTDT
-145 EPVLDATWR
+145 EPVSDATWR
-154 TESPKPAAP
+154 AESPKPAVA
-163 ADLPPHPPVPP
+163 ADLPPQPPVPP
-174 PPPVSEMLPLPPP
+174 PSTSETLPLPPP
-187 PPPPVQHPKLLR
+187 PPPAVQHPKLLR
-199 SIPTPLIMAQKMSE
+199 SVPTPLIMAQKMSE
-213 QQMESRVRFP
+213 QQGESRLRFP
-223 SALKEGNSDRKKT
+223 TALREGSLDRKKS
-236 PVANGDCFAA
+236 PVANGDSFVS
-246 PKHPPAPA
+246 PKHPPVPA

-270 GKEFNETISKA
+270 GKEFSETISKA

-296 NGGAFLAAELEEKLR
+296 NGGAFLAAELEEKLQ

-343 KGKPAEDQVDRAPS
+343 KGKPAQDQVDHAPS
-357 AQQLDAQPKQADAVP
+357 TQQLDVQPKQADTIP
-372 NGYQNI
+372 NGYQNV
-378 HETLKS
+378 HEALKS

-396 TIKPEVALAANK
+396 TIKPEAALGANK
-408 VSSAQQNPAQQ
+408 VSSAQQD
-419 STARSFNDYKQ
+419 TAKSCNDYKQ
-430 PNLNLDMRRRS
+430 PGLNLEMRRRS

-459 SGRGSTEE
+459 AGRGSTEE

-480 ETA
+480 ETS

>member
-1 MLMAFYAASGLI
+1 MASCAASGSV
-13 SQESV
+13 SQEGV
-18 MPRNLCSDSPEMAS
+18 MPRNLLVDSPEMAS
-32 EISPKHTFGSME
+32 EISPEHTHGS
-44 RGGGVEDRGS
+44 VENHGS
-54 QAKCRNLALDDESL
+54 QARCRNLALDDESM

-89 EDDLEEPVLRDS
+89 EDDLEEMALRDS

-130 TPEGSDHEGPPSRDA
+130 TPESSDHEGPSSKDT
-145 EPVLDATWR
+145 EPVLDATR
-154 TESPKPAAP
+154 RAESPQPAAP
-163 ADLPPHPPVPP
+163 AELRPHPPAPP
-174 PPPVSEMLPLPPP
+174 SVSEALPLPP

-199 SIPTPLIMAQKMSE
+199 SVPTPLIMAQKICE
-213 QQMESRVRFP
+213 QQVESRARFP
-223 SALKEGNSDRKKT
+223 GALKEGNSDRKKA
-236 PVANGDCFAA
+236 PVANGDHSTA

-254 PKLHRFPSN
+254 PKLPRFPSN

-270 GKEFNETISKA
+270 GKEFSETISKA

-296 NGGAFLAAELEEKLR
+296 NGGALLAAELEEKLH

-343 KGKPAEDQVDRAPS
+343 KGKPAQDQVDHAPS
-357 AQQLDAQPKQADAVP
+357 TQPLDVQPKQSQAVT

-378 HETLKS
+378 HEVLKS
-384 EPSPFLPTGKTV
+384 EPSPFLPMGKTV
-396 TIKPEVALAANK
+396 TIRPEVALATNK
-408 VSSAQQNPAQQ
+408 VSSAQQ
-419 STARSFNDYKQ
+419 STEKSCNDYKQ
-430 PNLNLDMRRRS
+430 AGVSLDMRRRS

>member
-1 MLMAFYAASGLI
+1 
-13 SQESV
+13 
-18 MPRNLCSDSPEMAS
+18 
-32 EISPKHTFGSME
+32 
-44 RGGGVEDRGS
+44 
-54 QAKCRNLALDDESL
+54 DDESL
-68 KYLTHEEQ
+68 KHLTHEEQ

-107 PRSTEENVSSHSETE
+107 PRSMEENVSSHSETE

-130 TPEGSDHEGPPSRDA
+130 TPESSDHEGPPSSDA
-145 EPVLDATWR
+145 EPGSMLDATWR
-154 TESPKPAAP
+154 TETPKPAVP

-174 PPPVSEMLPLPPP
+174 PSMSETLPLPPP
-187 PPPPVQHPKLLR
+187 PPPSVQHPKLLR
-199 SIPTPLIMAQKMSE
+199 SVPTPLIMAQKMSE

-223 SALKEGNSDRKKT
+223 SALKEGNSDRKKP
-236 PVANGDCFAA
+236 PVANGDYSVA

-270 GKEFNETISKA
+270 GKEFSETISKA

-296 NGGAFLAAELEEKLR
+296 NGGAFLAAELEEKLQ
-311 KNDFLS
+311 KSDFLS

-343 KGKPAEDQVDRAPS
+343 KGKPAQDQVDHAPS
-357 AQQLDAQPKQADAVP
+357 TQQPDVQPKQADGVP

-378 HETLKS
+378 HDILKS
-384 EPSPFLPTGKTV
+384 EPSPFLPMGKTV

-408 VSSAQQNPAQQ
+408 VSSAQQN
-419 STARSFNDYKQ
+419 TAKSCNDYKQ
-430 PNLNLDMRRRS
+430 PSLNLDMRRRS